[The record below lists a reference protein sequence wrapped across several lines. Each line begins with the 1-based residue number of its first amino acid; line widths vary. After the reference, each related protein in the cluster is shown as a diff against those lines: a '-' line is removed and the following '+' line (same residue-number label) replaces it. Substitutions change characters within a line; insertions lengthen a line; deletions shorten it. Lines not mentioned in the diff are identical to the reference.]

1 MTHSMPEA
9 GQGSGRAVCYS
20 CTRRSLVPHSFAA
33 GPCTAS
39 MKVRSAVRPP
49 GHVPS
54 QWKNTPATDRGVR
67 RSKHSILH
75 VQGRGCCPSAPVA
88 RGVHECYEKVVG
100 AMCKT
105 SAEND
110 AIFTSQQM
118 RRGPSQQMRIRPISH
133 ISHASILAL
142 TLGSPRFDCLV
153 LLLSP
158 LRWRQ
163 MVVHVSTLR

>member
-1 MTHSMPEA
+1 MVSKAGEASRKPHRTHARSRSTRSSRLLQLVEHSSTTVGTIHTYDKQCTPEA

-88 RGVHECYEKVVG
+88 RGVHECYEKVAG

-105 SAEND
+105 SVK
-110 AIFTSQQM
+110 QM
-118 RRGPSQQMRIRPISH
+118 GRERQTVGNTPV
-133 ISHASILAL
+133 
-142 TLGSPRFDCLV
+142 SP
-153 LLLSP
+153 
-158 LRWRQ
+158 
-163 MVVHVSTLR
+163 MV